1 MVFINTYYISE
12 NKNIK
17 FIDKLKCFTKKD
29 NKILV
34 NFDLDKFNIK
44 KAKKILKILN
54 KNNVRNVVLS
64 KEVQK
69 NEILINYLNSS
80 NVNIF
85 NGRWLEKYLA
95 YEIVKYIL
103 IKKNIK
109 EEETEIAILINQID
123 EVSTENIK
131 LFAKEFKR
139 VNIVTNHIEKFKN
152 IEESIFDEFGI
163 MITITNNKKKSLK
176 NAKIILNIDFPNEFI
191 NKFNIYDDAI
201 ILNLDGDI
209 KINKKRFSG
218 LNINNYE
225 ISLNDVDYLSEEF
238 YIRDIFE
245 SQIYKK
251 VAFKNIRKE
260 IKEKGV
266 NIEQLIGLNGLI
278 KFN

>member
-1 MVFINTYYISE
+1 MVFINTYYIIE
-12 NKNIK
+12 NNNIK
-17 FIDKLKCFTKKD
+17 FIDKLKCFTRKD

-34 NFDLDKFNIK
+34 NFDLNKFNIRK
-44 KAKKILKILN
+44 TKKILRILN
-54 KNNVRNVVLS
+54 KHSVKNVVLS
-64 KEVQK
+64 KETQK
-69 NEILINYLNSS
+69 NEILINYLNSN

-95 YEIVKYIL
+95 YEIIKYIL
-103 IKKNIK
+103 VKKNIK
-109 EEETEIAILINQID
+109 KEKTEIAILINQID

-139 VNIVTNHIEKFKN
+139 VNVVTNHIEKLKK
-152 IEESIFDEFGI
+152 IEENIFDEFGI

-176 NAKIILNIDFPNEFI
+176 NAKIILNMDFPEELI
-191 NKFNIYDDAI
+191 NKFNIYDEAI
-201 ILNLDGDI
+201 ILNLDGNA

-225 ISLNDVDYLSEEF
+225 IALNDDDYLSEEF

-251 VAFKNIRKE
+251 TTFKNIRKE

-266 NIEQLIGLNGLI
+266 NIEQLIGVNGLI
-278 KFN
+278 KLN

>member
-17 FIDKLKCFTKKD
+17 FMDKLRRFTKKD
-29 NKILV
+29 NEILV
-34 NFDLDKFNIK
+34 NFDLNKFDIK
-44 KAKKILKILN
+44 KIKKILKILN
-54 KNNVRNVVLS
+54 KNSARNVILS

-80 NVNIF
+80 NVKIF
-85 NGRWLEKYLA
+85 NGRWIEKYLA

-109 EEETEIAILINQID
+109 KEETEIAILINQID

-139 VNIVTNHIEKFKN
+139 VNVVTNHIEKLKN

-176 NAKIILNIDFPNEFI
+176 NVKIILNMDFPNELI
-191 NKFNIYDDAI
+191 NKFNIYDEAI
-201 ILNLDGDI
+201 ILNLDGDV

-225 ISLNDVDYLSEEF
+225 ITFNDFPCLSEEF

-245 SQIYKK
+245 AQIYKK
-251 VAFKNIRKE
+251 TTFKNLRKE
-260 IKEKGV
+260 IKEKEV
-266 NIEQLIGLNGLI
+266 NIEQLIGLNGSI
-278 KFN
+278 KLN

>member
-1 MVFINTYYISE
+1 MVFINTYYIS
-12 NKNIK
+12 KNNNVR
-17 FIDKLKCFTKKD
+17 FIDRLKFFTKKD

-54 KNNVRNVVLS
+54 KNSVRNVVLS
-64 KEVQK
+64 KELQK
-69 NEILINYLNSS
+69 NEMLINYLNSS

-103 IKKNIK
+103 VKKNIK

-131 LFAKEFKR
+131 LFSKEFKR
-139 VNIVTNHIEKFKN
+139 VNVVTNHIEKLKN

-176 NAKIILNIDFPNEFI
+176 NAKIILNMDFPNELI
-191 NKFNIYDDAI
+191 NKFNIYDEAI

-251 VAFKNIRKE
+251 ATFKNIRKE
-260 IKEKGV
+260 IKEKEVKIG
-266 NIEQLIGLNGLI
+266 QLIGLNGLI
-278 KFN
+278 KLN

>member
-1 MVFINTYYISE
+1 MVFINTYYIS
-12 NKNIK
+12 KNNNVK
-17 FIDKLKCFTKKD
+17 FIDRLKFFTKKD

-54 KNNVRNVVLS
+54 KNSVRNVVLS
-64 KEVQK
+64 KELQK
-69 NEILINYLNSS
+69 NEMLINYLNSS

-103 IKKNIK
+103 VKKNIK

-131 LFAKEFKR
+131 LFSKEFKR
-139 VNIVTNHIEKFKN
+139 VNVVTNHIEKLKN

-176 NAKIILNIDFPNEFI
+176 NAKIILNMDFPNELI
-191 NKFNIYDDAI
+191 NKFNIYDEAI

-251 VAFKNIRKE
+251 AAFKNIRKE

>member
-1 MVFINTYYISE
+1 MVFINTYYIS
-12 NKNIK
+12 KNNNVK
-17 FIDKLKCFTKKD
+17 FIDRLKFFTKKD

-103 IKKNIK
+103 IKKNMK

-176 NAKIILNIDFPNEFI
+176 NAKIILNMDFPNELI

-251 VAFKNIRKE
+251 AAFKNIRKE

>member
-1 MVFINTYYISE
+1 MVFINTYYIS
-12 NKNIK
+12 KNNNVK
-17 FIDKLKCFTKKD
+17 FIDRLKFFTKKD

-54 KNNVRNVVLS
+54 KNSVRNVVLS
-64 KEVQK
+64 KELQK
-69 NEILINYLNSS
+69 NEMLINYLNSS

-103 IKKNIK
+103 VKKNIK

-131 LFAKEFKR
+131 LFSKEFKR
-139 VNIVTNHIEKFKN
+139 VNVVTNHIEKLKN

-176 NAKIILNIDFPNEFI
+176 NAKIILNMDFPNELI
-191 NKFNIYDDAI
+191 NKFNIYDEAI

-225 ISLNDVDYLSEEF
+225 ISLNDVDYLSKEF

-251 VAFKNIRKE
+251 ATFKNIRKE
-260 IKEKGV
+260 IKEKEVKIG
-266 NIEQLIGLNGLI
+266 QLIGLNGLI
-278 KFN
+278 KLN

>member
-1 MVFINTYYISE
+1 MVFINTYYIIE
-12 NKNIK
+12 NNNIK
-17 FIDKLKCFTKKD
+17 FIDKLKCFTRKD

-34 NFDLDKFNIK
+34 NFDLNKFNIRK
-44 KAKKILKILN
+44 TKKILKILN
-54 KNNVRNVVLS
+54 KHSVKNVVLS
-64 KEVQK
+64 KETQK
-69 NEILINYLNSS
+69 NEILINYLNSN

-95 YEIVKYIL
+95 YEIIKYIL
-103 IKKNIK
+103 VKKNIK
-109 EEETEIAILINQID
+109 KEETEIAILINQID

-139 VNIVTNHIEKFKN
+139 VNVVTNHIEKLKK
-152 IEESIFDEFGI
+152 IEENIFDEFGI
-163 MITITNNKKKSLK
+163 MITINNNKKKSLK
-176 NAKIILNIDFPNEFI
+176 NAKIILNMDFPEELI
-191 NKFNIYDDAI
+191 NKFNIYDEAI
-201 ILNLDGDI
+201 ILNLDGNA

-225 ISLNDVDYLSEEF
+225 IALNDVDYLSEKF

-251 VAFKNIRKE
+251 TTFKNIRKE

-266 NIEQLIGLNGLI
+266 NIEQLIGVNGLI
-278 KFN
+278 KLN

>member
-1 MVFINTYYISE
+1 MVFINTYYIIE
-12 NKNIK
+12 NNNIK
-17 FIDKLKCFTKKD
+17 FIDKLKCFTRKD

-34 NFDLDKFNIK
+34 NFDLNRFNIRK
-44 KAKKILKILN
+44 TKKILKILN
-54 KNNVRNVVLS
+54 KHSVKNVVLS
-64 KEVQK
+64 KETQK
-69 NEILINYLNSS
+69 NEILINYLNSN

-95 YEIVKYIL
+95 YEIIKYIL
-103 IKKNIK
+103 VKKNIK
-109 EEETEIAILINQID
+109 KEETEIAILINQID

-139 VNIVTNHIEKFKN
+139 VNVVTNHIEKLKK
-152 IEESIFDEFGI
+152 IEENIFDEFGI

-176 NAKIILNIDFPNEFI
+176 NAKIILNMDFPEELI
-191 NKFNIYDDAI
+191 NKFNIYDEAI
-201 ILNLDGDI
+201 ILNLDGNA

-225 ISLNDVDYLSEEF
+225 IALNDDDYLSEEF

-251 VAFKNIRKE
+251 TTFKNIRKE

-266 NIEQLIGLNGLI
+266 NIEQLIGVNGLI
-278 KFN
+278 KLN

>member
-1 MVFINTYYISE
+1 MVFINTYYIIE
-12 NKNIK
+12 NNNIK
-17 FIDKLKCFTKKD
+17 FIDKLKCFTRKD

-34 NFDLDKFNIK
+34 NFDLNKFNIRK
-44 KAKKILKILN
+44 TKKILKILN
-54 KNNVRNVVLS
+54 KHSVKNVVLS
-64 KEVQK
+64 KETQK
-69 NEILINYLNSS
+69 NEILINYLNSN

-95 YEIVKYIL
+95 YEIIKYIL
-103 IKKNIK
+103 VKKNIK
-109 EEETEIAILINQID
+109 KEETEIAILINQID

-139 VNIVTNHIEKFKN
+139 VNVVTNHIEKLKK
-152 IEESIFDEFGI
+152 IEENIFDEFGI

-176 NAKIILNIDFPNEFI
+176 NAKIILNRDFPEELI
-191 NKFNIYDDAI
+191 NKFNIYDEAI
-201 ILNLDGDI
+201 ILNLDGNA

-225 ISLNDVDYLSEEF
+225 IALNDDDYLSEEF

-251 VAFKNIRKE
+251 TTFKNIRKE

-266 NIEQLIGLNGLI
+266 NIEQLIGVNGLI
-278 KFN
+278 KLN

>member
-1 MVFINTYYISE
+1 MVFINTYYIIE
-12 NKNIK
+12 NNNIK
-17 FIDKLKCFTKKD
+17 FIDKLKCFTRKD

-34 NFDLDKFNIK
+34 NFDLNKFNIRK
-44 KAKKILKILN
+44 TKKILKILN
-54 KNNVRNVVLS
+54 KHSVKNVVLS
-64 KEVQK
+64 KETQK
-69 NEILINYLNSS
+69 NEILINYLNSN

-95 YEIVKYIL
+95 YEIIKYIL
-103 IKKNIK
+103 VKKNIK
-109 EEETEIAILINQID
+109 KEETEIAILINQID

-139 VNIVTNHIEKFKN
+139 VNVVTNHIEKLKK
-152 IEESIFDEFGI
+152 IEENIFDEFGI

-176 NAKIILNIDFPNEFI
+176 NAKIILNMDFPEELI
-191 NKFNIYDDAI
+191 NKFNIYDEAI
-201 ILNLDGDI
+201 ILNLDGNA

-225 ISLNDVDYLSEEF
+225 IALNDVDYLSEKF

-251 VAFKNIRKE
+251 TTFKNIRKE

-266 NIEQLIGLNGLI
+266 NIEQLIGVNGLI
-278 KFN
+278 KLN

>member
-1 MVFINTYYISE
+1 MVFINTYYIIE
-12 NKNIK
+12 NNNIK
-17 FIDKLKCFTKKD
+17 FIDKLKCFTRKD

-34 NFDLDKFNIK
+34 NFDLNKFNIRK
-44 KAKKILKILN
+44 IKKILKILN
-54 KNNVRNVVLS
+54 KHSVKNVVLS
-64 KEVQK
+64 KETQK
-69 NEILINYLNSS
+69 NEILINYLNSN

-95 YEIVKYIL
+95 YEIIKYIL
-103 IKKNIK
+103 VKKNIK
-109 EEETEIAILINQID
+109 KEETEIAILINQID

-139 VNIVTNHIEKFKN
+139 VNVVTNHIEKLKK
-152 IEESIFDEFGI
+152 IEENIFDEFGI

-176 NAKIILNIDFPNEFI
+176 NAKIILNMDFPEELI
-191 NKFNIYDDAI
+191 NKFNIYDEAI
-201 ILNLDGDI
+201 ILNLDGNA

-225 ISLNDVDYLSEEF
+225 IALNDDDYLSEEF

-251 VAFKNIRKE
+251 TTFKNIRKE

-266 NIEQLIGLNGLI
+266 NIEQLIGVNGLI
-278 KFN
+278 KLN

>member
-103 IKKNIK
+103 VKKNIK
-109 EEETEIAILINQID
+109 EEEIEIAILINQID

-131 LFAKEFKR
+131 LFSKEFKR
-139 VNIVTNHIEKFKN
+139 VNVVTNHIEKLKN

-176 NAKIILNIDFPNEFI
+176 NAKIILNMDFPNELI

-251 VAFKNIRKE
+251 AAFKNIRKE

>member
-103 IKKNIK
+103 IKKNMK

-251 VAFKNIRKE
+251 AAFKNIRKE

>member
-1 MVFINTYYISE
+1 MVFINTYYIS
-12 NKNIK
+12 KNNNVK
-17 FIDKLKCFTKKD
+17 FIDRLKFFTKKD

-54 KNNVRNVVLS
+54 KNSVRNVVLS
-64 KEVQK
+64 KELQK
-69 NEILINYLNSS
+69 NEMLINYLNSS

-103 IKKNIK
+103 VKKNIK

-131 LFAKEFKR
+131 LFSKEFKR
-139 VNIVTNHIEKFKN
+139 VNVVTNHIEKLKN

-176 NAKIILNIDFPNEFI
+176 NAKIILNMDFPNELI
-191 NKFNIYDDAI
+191 NKFNIYDEAI

-251 VAFKNIRKE
+251 AIFKNIRKE
-260 IKEKGV
+260 IKDKGV

-278 KFN
+278 KLN

>member
-1 MVFINTYYISE
+1 MVFINTYYIS
-12 NKNIK
+12 KNNNVK
-17 FIDKLKCFTKKD
+17 FIDRLKFFTKKD

-54 KNNVRNVVLS
+54 KNSVRNVVLS
-64 KEVQK
+64 KELQK
-69 NEILINYLNSS
+69 NEMLINYLNSS

-103 IKKNIK
+103 VKKNIK

-131 LFAKEFKR
+131 LFSKEFKR
-139 VNIVTNHIEKFKN
+139 VNVVTNHIEKLKN

-176 NAKIILNIDFPNEFI
+176 NAKIILNMDFPNELI

-251 VAFKNIRKE
+251 AAFKNIRKE

>member
-17 FIDKLKCFTKKD
+17 FIDKLRKFTKKD
-29 NKILV
+29 NEILV
-34 NFDLDKFNIK
+34 NFDLNKFDIK
-44 KAKKILKILN
+44 KIKKILKILN
-54 KNNVRNVVLS
+54 KNSARNVVLS

-69 NEILINYLNSS
+69 NEILINYLSSS

-85 NGRWLEKYLA
+85 NGRWIEKYLA

-109 EEETEIAILINQID
+109 KEETEIAILINQID

-139 VNIVTNHIEKFKN
+139 VNVVTNHLEKLKN

-176 NAKIILNIDFPNEFI
+176 NVKIILNMDFPNELI
-191 NKFNIYDDAI
+191 NKFNIYDEAI
-201 ILNLDGDI
+201 ILNLDGDV

-225 ISLNDVDYLSEEF
+225 ITFNDFPYLSEEF

-245 SQIYKK
+245 AQIYKK
-251 VAFKNIRKE
+251 TTFKNLRKE
-260 IKEKGV
+260 IKEKEV

-278 KFN
+278 KLN

>member
-1 MVFINTYYISE
+1 MVFINTYYIIE
-12 NKNIK
+12 NNNIK
-17 FIDKLKCFTKKD
+17 FIDKLKCFTRKD

-34 NFDLDKFNIK
+34 NFDLNRFNIRK
-44 KAKKILKILN
+44 TKKILKILN
-54 KNNVRNVVLS
+54 KHSVKNVVLS
-64 KEVQK
+64 KETQK
-69 NEILINYLNSS
+69 NEILINYLNSN

-95 YEIVKYIL
+95 YEIIKYIL
-103 IKKNIK
+103 VKKNIK
-109 EEETEIAILINQID
+109 KEETEIAILINQID

-139 VNIVTNHIEKFKN
+139 VNVVTNHIEKLKK
-152 IEESIFDEFGI
+152 IEENIFDEFGI

-176 NAKIILNIDFPNEFI
+176 NAKIILNMDFPEELI
-191 NKFNIYDDAI
+191 NKFNIYDEAI
-201 ILNLDGDI
+201 ILNLDGNA

-218 LNINNYE
+218 LNIHNYE
-225 ISLNDVDYLSEEF
+225 IALNDDDYLSEEF

-251 VAFKNIRKE
+251 TTFKNIRKE

-266 NIEQLIGLNGLI
+266 NIEQLIGVNGLI
-278 KFN
+278 KLN

>member
-1 MVFINTYYISE
+1 MVFINTYYIIE
-12 NKNIK
+12 NNNIK
-17 FIDKLKCFTKKD
+17 FIDKLKCFTRKD

-34 NFDLDKFNIK
+34 NFDLNRFNIRK
-44 KAKKILKILN
+44 TKKILKILN
-54 KNNVRNVVLS
+54 KHSVKNVVLS
-64 KEVQK
+64 KETQK
-69 NEILINYLNSS
+69 NEILINYLNSN

-95 YEIVKYIL
+95 YEIIKYIL
-103 IKKNIK
+103 VKKNIK
-109 EEETEIAILINQID
+109 KEETEIAILINQID

-139 VNIVTNHIEKFKN
+139 VNVVTNHIEKLKK
-152 IEESIFDEFGI
+152 IEENIFDEFGI

-176 NAKIILNIDFPNEFI
+176 NAKIILNMDFPEELI
-191 NKFNIYDDAI
+191 NKFNIYDEAI
-201 ILNLDGDI
+201 ILNLDGNA

-225 ISLNDVDYLSEEF
+225 IALNDVDYLSEKF

-251 VAFKNIRKE
+251 TTFKNIRKE

-266 NIEQLIGLNGLI
+266 NIEQLIGVNGLI
-278 KFN
+278 KLN

>member
-1 MVFINTYYISE
+1 MVFINTYYIIE
-12 NKNIK
+12 NNNIK
-17 FIDKLKCFTKKD
+17 FIDKLKCFTRKD

-34 NFDLDKFNIK
+34 NFDLNKFNIRK
-44 KAKKILKILN
+44 TKKILKILN
-54 KNNVRNVVLS
+54 KHSVKNVVLS
-64 KEVQK
+64 KETQK
-69 NEILINYLNSS
+69 NEILINYLNSN

-95 YEIVKYIL
+95 YEIIKYIL
-103 IKKNIK
+103 VKKNIK
-109 EEETEIAILINQID
+109 KEETEIAILINQID

-139 VNIVTNHIEKFKN
+139 VNVVTNHIEKLKK
-152 IEESIFDEFGI
+152 IEENIFDEFGI

-176 NAKIILNIDFPNEFI
+176 NAKIILNMDFPEELI
-191 NKFNIYDDAI
+191 NKFNIYDEAI
-201 ILNLDGDI
+201 ILNLDGNA

-225 ISLNDVDYLSEEF
+225 IALNDVDYLSEKF

-251 VAFKNIRKE
+251 TTFKNIRKE
-260 IKEKGV
+260 IKEKGA
-266 NIEQLIGLNGLI
+266 NIEQLIGVNGLI
-278 KFN
+278 KLN

>member
-17 FIDKLKCFTKKD
+17 FIDKLRKFTKKD
-29 NKILV
+29 NEILV
-34 NFDLDKFNIK
+34 NFDLNKFDIK
-44 KAKKILKILN
+44 KIKKILKILN
-54 KNNVRNVVLS
+54 KNSARNVVLS

-69 NEILINYLNSS
+69 NEILINYLSSS

-85 NGRWLEKYLA
+85 NGRWIEKYLA

-109 EEETEIAILINQID
+109 KEETEIAILINQID

-139 VNIVTNHIEKFKN
+139 VNVVSNHIEKLKN

-176 NAKIILNIDFPNEFI
+176 NVKIILNMDFPNELI
-191 NKFNIYDDAI
+191 NKFNIYDEAI
-201 ILNLDGDI
+201 ILNLDGDV

-225 ISLNDVDYLSEEF
+225 ITFNDFPCLSEKF

-245 SQIYKK
+245 AQIYKK
-251 VAFKNIRKE
+251 TTFKNLRKE
-260 IKEKGV
+260 IKEKEV

-278 KFN
+278 KLN

>member
-1 MVFINTYYISE
+1 MVFINTYYIIE

-17 FIDKLKCFTKKD
+17 FSDKLKCFTRKD

-34 NFDLDKFNIK
+34 NFDLNKFNIRK
-44 KAKKILKILN
+44 TKKILKILN
-54 KNNVRNVVLS
+54 KHSVKNVVLS
-64 KEVQK
+64 KETQK
-69 NEILINYLNSS
+69 NEILINYLNSN

-95 YEIVKYIL
+95 YEIIKYIL
-103 IKKNIK
+103 VKKNIK
-109 EEETEIAILINQID
+109 KEETEIAILINQID

-139 VNIVTNHIEKFKN
+139 VNVVTNHIEKLKK
-152 IEESIFDEFGI
+152 IEENIFDEFGI

-176 NAKIILNIDFPNEFI
+176 NAKIILNMDFPEELI
-191 NKFNIYDDAI
+191 NKFNIYDEAI
-201 ILNLDGDI
+201 ILNLDGNA

-225 ISLNDVDYLSEEF
+225 IALNDDDYLSEEF

-251 VAFKNIRKE
+251 TTFKNIRKE

-266 NIEQLIGLNGLI
+266 NIEQLIGVNGLI
-278 KFN
+278 KLN

>member
-85 NGRWLEKYLA
+85 NGRWLEKYLV

-103 IKKNIK
+103 VKKNIK
-109 EEETEIAILINQID
+109 EEEIEIAILINQID

-131 LFAKEFKR
+131 LFSKEFKR
-139 VNIVTNHIEKFKN
+139 VNVVTNHIEKLKN
-152 IEESIFDEFGI
+152 IEESIFNEFGI

-176 NAKIILNIDFPNEFI
+176 NAKIILNMDFPNELI
-191 NKFNIYDDAI
+191 NKFNIYDEAI

-251 VAFKNIRKE
+251 AAFKNIRKE

>member
-1 MVFINTYYISE
+1 MVFINTYYIS
-12 NKNIK
+12 KNNNVK
-17 FIDKLKCFTKKD
+17 FIDRLKFFTKKD

-54 KNNVRNVVLS
+54 KNSVRNVVLS
-64 KEVQK
+64 KELQK
-69 NEILINYLNSS
+69 NEMLINYLNSS

-103 IKKNIK
+103 VKKNIK

-131 LFAKEFKR
+131 LFSKEFKR
-139 VNIVTNHIEKFKN
+139 VNVVTNHIEKLKN

-176 NAKIILNIDFPNEFI
+176 NAKIILNMDFPNELI

-238 YIRDIFE
+238 YIRDIFQ

-251 VAFKNIRKE
+251 AAFKNIRKE
-260 IKEKGV
+260 IKEKEVKIG
-266 NIEQLIGLNGLI
+266 QLIGLNGLI
-278 KFN
+278 KLN

>member
-1 MVFINTYYISE
+1 MVFINTYYIS
-12 NKNIK
+12 KNNNVK
-17 FIDKLKCFTKKD
+17 FIDRLKFFTKKD

-54 KNNVRNVVLS
+54 KNSVRNVVLS
-64 KEVQK
+64 KELQK
-69 NEILINYLNSS
+69 NEMLINYLNSS

-103 IKKNIK
+103 VKKNIK

-131 LFAKEFKR
+131 LFSKEFKR
-139 VNIVTNHIEKFKN
+139 VNVVTNHIEKLKN

-176 NAKIILNIDFPNEFI
+176 NAKIILNMDFPNELM
-191 NKFNIYDDAI
+191 NKFNIYDEAI

-251 VAFKNIRKE
+251 ATFKNIRKE
-260 IKEKGV
+260 IKEKEVKIG
-266 NIEQLIGLNGLI
+266 QLIGLNGLI
-278 KFN
+278 KLN

>member
-1 MVFINTYYISE
+1 MVFINTYYIIE
-12 NKNIK
+12 NNNIK
-17 FIDKLKCFTKKD
+17 FIDKLKCFTRKD

-34 NFDLDKFNIK
+34 NFDLNKFNIRK
-44 KAKKILKILN
+44 TKKILKILN
-54 KNNVRNVVLS
+54 KHSVKNVVLS
-64 KEVQK
+64 KETQK
-69 NEILINYLNSS
+69 NEILINYLNSN

-95 YEIVKYIL
+95 YEIIKYIL
-103 IKKNIK
+103 VKKNIK
-109 EEETEIAILINQID
+109 KEETEIAILINQID

-139 VNIVTNHIEKFKN
+139 VNVVTNHIEKLKK
-152 IEESIFDEFGI
+152 IEENIFDKFGI

-176 NAKIILNIDFPNEFI
+176 NAKIILNMDFPEELI
-191 NKFNIYDDAI
+191 NKFNIYDEAI
-201 ILNLDGDI
+201 ILNLDGNA

-225 ISLNDVDYLSEEF
+225 IALNDVDYLSEKF

-251 VAFKNIRKE
+251 TTFKNIRKE

-266 NIEQLIGLNGLI
+266 NIEQLIGVNGLI
-278 KFN
+278 KLN

>member
-1 MVFINTYYISE
+1 M
-12 NKNIK
+12 
-17 FIDKLKCFTKKD
+17 
-29 NKILV
+29 
-34 NFDLDKFNIK
+34 
-44 KAKKILKILN
+44 
-54 KNNVRNVVLS
+54 
-64 KEVQK
+64 
-69 NEILINYLNSS
+69 LINYLNSS

-95 YEIVKYIL
+95 YEIVKCIL
-103 IKKNIK
+103 VKKNIK

-131 LFAKEFKR
+131 LFSKEFKR
-139 VNIVTNHIEKFKN
+139 VNVVTNHIEKLKN

-176 NAKIILNIDFPNEFI
+176 NAKIILNMDFPNELI

-251 VAFKNIRKE
+251 AAFKNIRKE

>member
-1 MVFINTYYISE
+1 MVFINTYYIIE
-12 NKNIK
+12 NNNIK
-17 FIDKLKCFTKKD
+17 FIDKLKCFTRKD

-34 NFDLDKFNIK
+34 NFDLNKFNIRK
-44 KAKKILKILN
+44 TKKILKILN
-54 KNNVRNVVLS
+54 KHSVKNVVLS
-64 KEVQK
+64 KETQK
-69 NEILINYLNSS
+69 NEILINYLNSN

-95 YEIVKYIL
+95 YEIIKYIL
-103 IKKNIK
+103 VKKNIK
-109 EEETEIAILINQID
+109 KEKTEIAILINQID

-139 VNIVTNHIEKFKN
+139 VNVVTNHIEKLKK
-152 IEESIFDEFGI
+152 IEENIFDEFGI

-176 NAKIILNIDFPNEFI
+176 NAKIILNMDFPEELI
-191 NKFNIYDDAI
+191 NKFNIYDEAI
-201 ILNLDGDI
+201 ILNLDGNA

-225 ISLNDVDYLSEEF
+225 IALNDDDYLSEEF

-251 VAFKNIRKE
+251 TTFKNIRKE

-266 NIEQLIGLNGLI
+266 NIEQLIGVNGLI
-278 KFN
+278 KLN

>member
-1 MVFINTYYISE
+1 MVFINTYYIIE
-12 NKNIK
+12 NNNIK
-17 FIDKLKCFTKKD
+17 FIDKLKCFTRKD

-34 NFDLDKFNIK
+34 NFDLNKFNIRK
-44 KAKKILKILN
+44 TKKILKILN
-54 KNNVRNVVLS
+54 KHSVKNVVLS
-64 KEVQK
+64 KETQK
-69 NEILINYLNSS
+69 NEILINYLNSN

-95 YEIVKYIL
+95 YEIIKYIL
-103 IKKNIK
+103 VKKNIK
-109 EEETEIAILINQID
+109 KEETEIAILINQID

-139 VNIVTNHIEKFKN
+139 VNVVTNHIEKLKK
-152 IEESIFDEFGI
+152 IEENIFDEFGI

-176 NAKIILNIDFPNEFI
+176 NAKIILNMDFPEELI
-191 NKFNIYDDAI
+191 NKFNIYDEAI
-201 ILNLDGDI
+201 ILNLDGNA

-225 ISLNDVDYLSEEF
+225 IALNDDDYLSEEF

-251 VAFKNIRKE
+251 TTFKNIRKE

-266 NIEQLIGLNGLI
+266 NIEQLIGVNGLI
-278 KFN
+278 KLN

>member
-69 NEILINYLNSS
+69 NEILINYLNSI

-103 IKKNIK
+103 VKKNIK

-131 LFAKEFKR
+131 LFSKEFKR
-139 VNIVTNHIEKFKN
+139 VNIVTNHIEKLKN
-152 IEESIFDEFGI
+152 IEESIFNEFGI

-176 NAKIILNIDFPNEFI
+176 NAKIILNMDFPNELI

-251 VAFKNIRKE
+251 AAFKNIRKE

>member
-1 MVFINTYYISE
+1 MVFINTYYIS
-12 NKNIK
+12 KNNNVK
-17 FIDKLKCFTKKD
+17 FSDRLKFFTKKD

-54 KNNVRNVVLS
+54 KNSVRNVVLS
-64 KEVQK
+64 KELQK
-69 NEILINYLNSS
+69 NEMLINYLNSS

-103 IKKNIK
+103 VKKNIK

-131 LFAKEFKR
+131 LFSKEFKR
-139 VNIVTNHIEKFKN
+139 VNVVTNHIEKLKN

-176 NAKIILNIDFPNEFI
+176 NAKIILNMDFPNELI

-251 VAFKNIRKE
+251 AAFKNIRKE

>member
-1 MVFINTYYISE
+1 MVFINTYYIIE
-12 NKNIK
+12 NNNIK
-17 FIDKLKCFTKKD
+17 FIDKLKCFTRKD

-34 NFDLDKFNIK
+34 NFDLNRFNK
-44 KAKKILKILN
+44 RKTKKILKILN
-54 KNNVRNVVLS
+54 KHSVKNVVLS
-64 KEVQK
+64 KETQK
-69 NEILINYLNSS
+69 NEILINYLNSN

-95 YEIVKYIL
+95 YEIIKYIL
-103 IKKNIK
+103 VKKNIK
-109 EEETEIAILINQID
+109 KEETEIAILINQID

-139 VNIVTNHIEKFKN
+139 VNVVTNHIEKLKK
-152 IEESIFDEFGI
+152 IEENIFDEFGI

-176 NAKIILNIDFPNEFI
+176 NAKIILNMDFPEELI
-191 NKFNIYDDAI
+191 NKFNIYDEAI
-201 ILNLDGDI
+201 ILNLDGNA

-225 ISLNDVDYLSEEF
+225 IALNDDDYLSEEF

-251 VAFKNIRKE
+251 TTFKNIRKE

-266 NIEQLIGLNGLI
+266 NIEQLIGVNGLI
-278 KFN
+278 KLN

>member
-17 FIDKLKCFTKKD
+17 FIDKLRKFTKKD
-29 NKILV
+29 NEILV
-34 NFDLDKFNIK
+34 NFDLNKFDIK
-44 KAKKILKILN
+44 KIKKILKILN
-54 KNNVRNVVLS
+54 KNSARNVVLS

-69 NEILINYLNSS
+69 NEILINYLSSS

-85 NGRWLEKYLA
+85 NGRWIEKYLA

-109 EEETEIAILINQID
+109 KEETEIAILINQID

-139 VNIVTNHIEKFKN
+139 VNVVTNHIEKLKN
-152 IEESIFDEFGI
+152 IEESIFDEVGI

-176 NAKIILNIDFPNEFI
+176 NAKIILNMDFPNELI
-191 NKFNIYDDAI
+191 NKFNIYDEAI
-201 ILNLDGDI
+201 ILNLDGDV

-225 ISLNDVDYLSEEF
+225 ITFNDFPCLSEKF

-245 SQIYKK
+245 AQIYKK
-251 VAFKNIRKE
+251 TTFKNLRKE
-260 IKEKGV
+260 IKEKEV

-278 KFN
+278 KLN

>member
-1 MVFINTYYISE
+1 MVFINTYYIIE
-12 NKNIK
+12 NNNIK
-17 FIDKLKCFTKKD
+17 FSDKLKCFTRKD

-34 NFDLDKFNIK
+34 NFDLNKFNIRK
-44 KAKKILKILN
+44 TKKILKILN
-54 KNNVRNVVLS
+54 KHSVKNVVLS
-64 KEVQK
+64 KETQK
-69 NEILINYLNSS
+69 NEILINYLNSN

-95 YEIVKYIL
+95 YEIIKYIL
-103 IKKNIK
+103 VKKNIK
-109 EEETEIAILINQID
+109 KEETEIAILINQID

-139 VNIVTNHIEKFKN
+139 VNVVTNHIEKLKK
-152 IEESIFDEFGI
+152 IEENIFDEFGI

-176 NAKIILNIDFPNEFI
+176 NAKIILNMDFPEELI
-191 NKFNIYDDAI
+191 NKFNIYDEAI
-201 ILNLDGDI
+201 ILNLDGNA

-225 ISLNDVDYLSEEF
+225 IALNDDDYLSEEF

-251 VAFKNIRKE
+251 TTFKNIRKE

-266 NIEQLIGLNGLI
+266 NIEQLIGVNGLI
-278 KFN
+278 KLN

>member
-1 MVFINTYYISE
+1 MVFINTYYIS
-12 NKNIK
+12 KNNNVK
-17 FIDKLKCFTKKD
+17 FIDRLKFFTKKD

-54 KNNVRNVVLS
+54 KNSVRNVVLS
-64 KEVQK
+64 KELQK
-69 NEILINYLNSS
+69 NEMLINYLNSS

-103 IKKNIK
+103 VKKNIK

-131 LFAKEFKR
+131 LFSKEFKR
-139 VNIVTNHIEKFKN
+139 VNVVTNHIEKLKN
-152 IEESIFDEFGI
+152 IEESIFNEFGI

-176 NAKIILNIDFPNEFI
+176 NAKIILNMDFPNELI
-191 NKFNIYDDAI
+191 NKFNIYDEAI

-251 VAFKNIRKE
+251 AAFKNIRKE

-266 NIEQLIGLNGLI
+266 NIEQLIGVNGLI
-278 KFN
+278 KLN

>member
-1 MVFINTYYISE
+1 MVFINTYYIIE
-12 NKNIK
+12 NNNIK
-17 FIDKLKCFTKKD
+17 FIDKLKYFTRKD

-34 NFDLDKFNIK
+34 NFDLNKFNIRK
-44 KAKKILKILN
+44 TKKILKILN
-54 KNNVRNVVLS
+54 KHSVKNVVLS
-64 KEVQK
+64 KETQK
-69 NEILINYLNSS
+69 NEILINYLNSN

-95 YEIVKYIL
+95 YEIIKYIL
-103 IKKNIK
+103 VKKNIK
-109 EEETEIAILINQID
+109 KEETEIAILINQID

-139 VNIVTNHIEKFKN
+139 VNVVTNHIEKLKK
-152 IEESIFDEFGI
+152 IEENIFDEFGI

-176 NAKIILNIDFPNEFI
+176 NAKIILNMDFPEELI
-191 NKFNIYDDAI
+191 NKFNIYDEAI
-201 ILNLDGDI
+201 ILNLDGNA

-225 ISLNDVDYLSEEF
+225 IALNDDDYLSEEF

-251 VAFKNIRKE
+251 TTFKNIRKE

-266 NIEQLIGLNGLI
+266 NIEQLIGVNGLI
-278 KFN
+278 KLN

>member
-103 IKKNIK
+103 IKKNMK

-123 EVSTENIK
+123 EVSTGNIK

-251 VAFKNIRKE
+251 AAFKNIRKE

>member
-1 MVFINTYYISE
+1 MVFINTYYIS
-12 NKNIK
+12 KNNNVK
-17 FIDKLKCFTKKD
+17 FIDRLKFFTKKD

-54 KNNVRNVVLS
+54 KNSVRNVVLS
-64 KEVQK
+64 KELQK
-69 NEILINYLNSS
+69 NEMLINYLNSS

-103 IKKNIK
+103 VKKNIK

-131 LFAKEFKR
+131 LFSKEFKR
-139 VNIVTNHIEKFKN
+139 VNVVTNHIEKLKN
-152 IEESIFDEFGI
+152 IEESIFNEFGI

-176 NAKIILNIDFPNEFI
+176 NAKIILNMDFPNELI
-191 NKFNIYDDAI
+191 NKFNIYDEAI

-251 VAFKNIRKE
+251 AAFKNIRKE

-278 KFN
+278 KLN

>member
-1 MVFINTYYISE
+1 MVFINTYYIIE
-12 NKNIK
+12 NNNIK

-34 NFDLDKFNIK
+34 NFDLNRFNIRK
-44 KAKKILKILN
+44 TKKILKILN
-54 KNNVRNVVLS
+54 KHSVKNVVLS
-64 KEVQK
+64 KETQK
-69 NEILINYLNSS
+69 NEILINYLNSN

-95 YEIVKYIL
+95 YEIIKYIL
-103 IKKNIK
+103 VKKNIK
-109 EEETEIAILINQID
+109 KEETEIAILINQID

-139 VNIVTNHIEKFKN
+139 VNVVTNHIEKLKK
-152 IEESIFDEFGI
+152 IEENIFDEFGI

-176 NAKIILNIDFPNEFI
+176 NAKIILNMDFPEELI
-191 NKFNIYDDAI
+191 NKFNIYDEAI
-201 ILNLDGDI
+201 ILNLDGNA

-225 ISLNDVDYLSEEF
+225 IALNDVDYLSEKF

-251 VAFKNIRKE
+251 TTFKNIRKE

-266 NIEQLIGLNGLI
+266 NIEQLIGVNGLI
-278 KFN
+278 KLN